1 MGNNNVD
8 VGDDYDYSGVTNLFD
23 MTQSASNA
31 NYGNA
36 GMSVFGDTSMG
47 DSATLLGNTGV
58 TDDTDFATWLMQ
70 SDPELAKSL
79 GMGGEVN
86 DFGQTAEDGGIL
98 KSIGNGFKNLG
109 PAGQMV
115 LGSAAA
121 GGLSTYLQNRQRD
134 QELANM
140 SQMSEDQFNR
150 ALTLKKAPTN
160 KVANLNHFQGMIK
173 SLRSGQ

>member
-1 MGNNNVD
+1 M
-8 VGDDYDYSGVTNLFD
+8 GDDYDYSGVTDLFD
-23 MTQSASNA
+23 MTQSAGDAS
-31 NYGNA
+31 YGNA
-36 GMSVFGDTSMG
+36 GMDVFGDAG
-47 DSATLLGNTGV
+47 ESANLLGNTGV
-58 TDDTDFATWLMQ
+58 TEDTDFATWLMQ
-70 SDPELAKSL
+70 SDPELAKSIGL
-79 GMGGEVN
+79 GGEVN
-86 DFGQTAEDGGIL
+86 NFGQTAEDDGGIM
-98 KSIGNGFKNLG
+98 KSIGNAWKGLG

-160 KVANLNHFQGMIK
+160 KVANLNHFQNTIK

>member
-1 MGNNNVD
+1 MAIDFDFSEVEGLWQDDDSGPGELERVATGGQFDFGEGALTDAEMGA
-8 VGDDYDYSGVTNLFD
+8 VGSYL
-23 MTQSASNA
+23 TQNGIDI
-31 NYGNA
+31 N
-36 GMSVFGDTSMG
+36 
-47 DSATLLGNTGV
+47 TLLADTKPGV
-58 TDDTDFATWLMQ
+58 WDAI
-70 SDPELAKSL
+70 K
-79 GMGGEVN
+79 GG
-86 DFGQTAEDGGIL
+86 AS
-98 KSIGNGFKNLG
+98 SIGNTWKGLG
-109 PAGQMV
+109 PAGQML

-160 KVANLNHFQGMIK
+160 KVANLNHFQNTIK

>member
-1 MGNNNVD
+1 M
-8 VGDDYDYSGVTNLFD
+8 GDDYDYSGVTDLFD
-23 MTQSASNA
+23 MTQSAGNA
-31 NYGNA
+31 DYGNA
-36 GMSVFGDTSMG
+36 GMGVFGDANNG
-47 DSATLLGNTGV
+47 DSANLLGNTGV
-58 TDDTDFATWLMQ
+58 TEDTDFATWLMQ

-86 DFGQTAEDGGIL
+86 DFGQTAEDDGGIM
-98 KSIGNGFKNLG
+98 KSIGNAWKGLG

-160 KVANLNHFQGMIK
+160 KVANMNHFQGMIK

>member
-1 MGNNNVD
+1 M
-8 VGDDYDYSGVTNLFD
+8 GDDYDYSGVTDLFD
-23 MTQSASNA
+23 MTQSASDA

-58 TDDTDFATWLMQ
+58 TEDTDFATWLMQ
-70 SDPELAKSL
+70 SDPELAKSIGL
-79 GMGGEVN
+79 GGEVN
-86 DFGQTAEDGGIL
+86 NFGQTAEDDGGIM
-98 KSIGNGFKNLG
+98 KSIGSAWKGLG

-140 SQMSEDQFNR
+140 GQMSEDQFNR

-160 KVANLNHFQGMIK
+160 KVANLNHFQNTIK
-173 SLRSGQ
+173 SLRGGK

>member
-1 MGNNNVD
+1 M
-8 VGDDYDYSGVTNLFD
+8 GDDYDYSGVTNLFD
-23 MTQSASNA
+23 MTQSAVNA
-31 NYGNA
+31 DYGNA
-36 GMSVFGDTSMG
+36 GMGVFGDAGMG

-58 TDDTDFATWLMQ
+58 TEDTDFATWLMQ

-86 DFGQTAEDGGIL
+86 NFGQTAEDDGGIM
-98 KSIGNGFKNLG
+98 KSIGSAWKGLG

-121 GGLSTYLQNRQRD
+121 GGLSPYLQNRQRD

-140 SQMSEDQFNR
+140 GQMSEDQFNR

-160 KVANLNHFQGMIK
+160 KVASLNHFQNTIK